1 MIRPEAVDL
10 QAQKWWTCTKHIKHW
25 SRAKLAR
32 YVLEYIRQQG
42 YFMTYDH
49 NAAWGCIRE
58 SGAGRYTCWLDMRL
72 CTGQHT
78 ATLSDEKVSVP

>member
-1 MIRPEAVDL
+1 
-10 QAQKWWTCTKHIKHW
+10 
-25 SRAKLAR
+25 
-32 YVLEYIRQQG
+32 
-42 YFMTYDH
+42 MTYDH